1 MKKWSQRTG
10 FTAAFALCFL
20 ATSSFAD
27 TVRLR
32 LLPSTNAVIVTA
44 DPISEAGALF
54 VFQAPNLP
62 SLTETP
68 AICFQANTP
77 GSLWLPVE
85 QSDQSYFFAVHWP
98 GRSVGEFG
106 SPEYAPD
113 QPPPGMILIASGLP
127 DSLAAGQAF
136 TVDFFVTDPAGHL
149 LNLSGP
155 GQVFVVRRADGSLY
169 PDAQVIPG
177 AQQLVGDISGR
188 SFPSKAALPSTA
200 IRWE

>member
-98 GRSVGEFG
+98 GVCGRVW
-106 SPEYAPD
+106 
-113 QPPPGMILIASGLP
+113 QPRIRARPT
-127 DSLAAGQAF
+127 AAGDDSHRQW
-136 TVDFFVTDPAGHL
+136 PAGQPGG
-149 LNLSGP
+149 GP
-155 GQVFVVRRADGSLY
+155 GLHGGFLCDGSCRPPSQCVGSGY
-169 PDAQVIPG
+169 RSSSCDGPTAPFIPT
-177 AQQLVGDISGR
+177 LR
-188 SFPSKAALPSTA
+188 
-200 IRWE
+200 